1 LQLPRPFSTHRANPQ
16 PTSQSAQRT
25 ILLVEDDPFVREATC
40 SILES
45 AGFKVLPAP
54 DADAALHLY
63 EQVGVTIDQ
72 AINRAIDRTIDLKID
87 REIDLV
93 MTDMILPGRTGEQLA
108 QELRRRSPNLKVLIT
123 SGYTNN
129 DQLVEERQ
137 PNTYFLAKP
146 YSRSDLVGK
155 IAKILEPMPLHH
167 VANQAG

>member
-1 LQLPRPFSTHRANPQ
+1 LPR
-16 PTSQSAQRT
+16 SAQRT

-54 DADAALHLY
+54 DADAAVHLY

-87 REIDLV
+87 REIDLEIDLV

-108 QELRRRSPNLKVLIT
+108 QELRQRSPHLKVLIT

-137 PNTYFLAKP
+137 ANTYFLAKP

-155 IAKILEPMPLHH
+155 IAKILEALPLHH
-167 VANQAG
+167 VASRAG